1 MKQLIK
7 DKITIALKNIG
18 IDALVNFIID
28 QPPKREMGDFAT
40 NVAMTHFR
48 AVSVIT
54 DSHVGDGSV
63 ESYKNPRD
71 LAKSIKSE
79 LLKDPDVEKVEIAGP
94 GFINIFLKN
103 GIYFA
108 ELENVLREKDSYGKS
123 TINKGKKVNVEYIS
137 ANPTGPL
144 HVGNARS
151 GPIGLALSNLFK
163 FLGYEVTDEFYVND
177 IGGQITKFGKSLH
190 YWYEVKTDPDIEF
203 PDGGYPGEY
212 IEETSKIIQVSFTE
226 EIKKIS
232 NNDARIEFFAQRG
245 LDIMIENI
253 KNDVALVGIK
263 FDKWTRE
270 SEVLNNGRP
279 NKVVTELKDRG
290 VVAEKDGALWFKRPD
305 DIDLSDTESVL
316 VKSDEERTLTYFTND
331 IAYHLGKFDQVGR
344 EGKLIDVWGANHSG
358 HIPRMKAALDAIG
371 YPAKNLEIVLYQYVR
386 LKKSGEATSMGKR
399 LGNFV
404 TLRAVIE
411 AGVHPDAFKYF
422 IISQNNNTPIDFDI
436 DLAAD
441 TSEKNPVFYIKYAH
455 ARICSILK
463 RAEES
468 GVILRDKT
476 NLELLN
482 SDKEL
487 ALIKEII
494 KFPEIV
500 TGTAENFQI
509 QALPHFSY
517 NLASLFHDFYNSCK
531 VLSEDK
537 ELTSARLSLIL
548 ATRYALANALNIC
561 GIEAPEKM

>member
-7 DKITIALKNIG
+7 NKIILALKNIG
-18 IDALVNFIID
+18 IDILIGFNVD

-40 NVAMTHFR
+40 NVAMTV
-48 AVSVIT
+48 AATSK
-54 DSHVGDGSV
+54 
-63 ESYKNPRD
+63 KNPREVAE
-71 LAKSIKSE
+71 LVKSQLE
-79 LLKDPDVEKVEIAGP
+79 KDFDIEKVEIAGP

-103 GIYFA
+103 DLYFT
-108 ELENVLREKDSYGKS
+108 ELKNVLNKKTDYGKS
-123 TINKGKKVNVEYIS
+123 GLGDGKKVNVEYIS

-163 FLGYEVTDEFYVND
+163 FQGFEVTDEFYVND
-177 IGGQITKFGKSLH
+177 IGGQIIKFGKSLY
-190 YWYEVKTDPDIEF
+190 YWYQVKENSQIEF
-203 PDGGYPGEY
+203 PEGGYPGEY
-212 IEETSKIIQVSFTE
+212 IKETSEKIQAKFA
-226 EIKKIS
+226 KKIKEIS
-232 NNDARIEFFAQRG
+232 EENQAIDFFAQRG

-270 SEVLNNGRP
+270 SGILHSGRP
-279 NKVVTELKDRG
+279 NKVVSELTNRG
-290 VVAEKDGALWFKRPD
+290 AVAEKDGALWFKRPD
-305 DIDLSDTESVL
+305 DVELTDTESVL
-316 VKSDEERTLTYFTND
+316 VKSDEAKTLTYFTND
-331 IAYHLGKFDQVGR
+331 IAYHLDKFDRVGKG
-344 EGKLIDVWGANHSG
+344 GKLIDVWGANHSG
-358 HIPRMKAALDAIG
+358 HIPRMKAALHAIG
-371 YPAKNLEIVLYQYVR
+371 YPAENLEIVLYQYVR

-455 ARICSILK
+455 ARISSILK

-468 GVILRDKT
+468 GVIVSGKALD
-476 NLELLN
+476 LELLK

-500 TGTAENFQI
+500 AETAENFQI
-509 QALPHFSY
+509 QTLPHFAY

-531 VLSEDK
+531 VLSEDEK
-537 ELTSARLSLIL
+537 LTSSRLSLIL
-548 ATRYALANALNIC
+548 ATKYVLANALNIC